1 MKLIHFLLALGL
13 SFSAFAQK
21 EFRVVG
27 KIQDEKGKM
36 IEKAKIYIDNK
47 LVGESTGNP
56 NAQFAFFQ
64 KTETEPLE
72 VRAEK
77 AKLSLK
83 SWKYDAVK
91 KELLI
96 VMAISS
102 NRLRGKLSIKGKQA
116 VTNAIVKIAGW
127 QDSVKTN
134 NEGVFEAN
142 LPNNLSI
149 NDNSTIFINNIEVP
163 RNNLKFRIEE
173 GYKYVEIEMPKK
185 EDKLHEY
192 VALIIDETG
201 KPIQNVKVMVEGNYY
216 QSDEEGEFKFV
227 SKTILKDLVKMPFAA
242 KDCEFKKVD
251 IEGTDIL
258 KLTFKPSVQLEEMTA
273 NTPEEESTSQSF
285 TQDINKIINELELEK
300 QLLATKSI
308 DIRLEIQKITDR
320 LGSKYIT
327 DAERNQLRSDMK
339 RLENALIT
347 NEMAYEDAQA
357 KTRSVVDQM
366 RQVIVQKDS
375 LVTVVD
381 ETLETAEK
389 TKELAI
395 LEFIIFS
402 IVLVLLVI
410 IAIQFYLSAR
420 RSKKQKNEVEKAY
433 KNIENLSEIGQKIA
447 STLDFDSLVQTV
459 YTNVNELLDAP
470 VFGVGAYNEK
480 QNTIEFR
487 KFIDAGA
494 VIPYLQENLDDYKKF
509 SVWCF
514 KNQKPVIINDL
525 AVGYKD
531 YLKVDS
537 FPVTPDMPQAL
548 IYLPLVSEGGKPNG
562 VVTVQSFKKNAY
574 KEQDITLLKTL
585 ASYIAIALENTKAYQ
600 VIKEKNKSITDSIRY
615 AKTIQQAMLPSPSE
629 MQTGLADFFTIY
641 KPKDIVSGDFYWYR
655 YSPNQSKFV
664 VALDCTG
671 HGVPGA
677 FMSMIA
683 NSLLNEIINAEKEES
698 PANILDKMNRR
709 LREIL
714 KQDDKIN
721 DDGMDVC
728 LCRID
733 EVQEKSVKVIFSGAK
748 RPLYYIGAGSTE
760 VQSLKGDQ
768 RSVGGTSLK
777 ERTFTNQE
785 IDLRQGDM
793 IYMTSDGLVDQAAPN
808 KEKFGTVRFMQI
820 IKENAKKTTQEQ
832 RTILLD
838 ALQSHQQS
846 AEQRDDIMVIGIR
859 V

>member
-1 MKLIHFLLALGL
+1 MKLTYFLILFSL
-13 SFSAFAQK
+13 SFSVFAQK
-21 EFRVVG
+21 DFRVVG

-47 LVGESTGNP
+47 LVGESTANP

-64 KTETEPLE
+64 KTGSEPLE

-77 AKLSLK
+77 AKLSVK
-83 SWKYDAVK
+83 SWKYDNVK

-96 VMAISS
+96 VMAVSS

-116 VTNAIVKIAGW
+116 VANATVKIAGW

-134 NEGVFEAN
+134 QEGIFDAS
-142 LPNNLSI
+142 LPNHLTI
-149 NDNSTIFINNIEVP
+149 NDNSTIFINSIEVP
-163 RNNLKFRIEE
+163 RSNLKFRTED
-173 GYKYVEIEMPKK
+173 GYRYVEIEMPKK

-192 VALIIDETG
+192 VALIMDEMG
-201 KPIQNVKVMVEGNYY
+201 KPIQNVKVMIEGNYY
-216 QSDEEGEFKFV
+216 MSDEEGEFKFV
-227 SKTILKDLVKMPFAA
+227 SKTVLKDLIKMPFAA
-242 KDCEFKKVD
+242 KDCEFKRVET
-251 IEGTDIL
+251 EGTDIL
-258 KLTFKPSVQLEEMTA
+258 KLIFKPAVQLEEVTA
-273 NTPEEESTSQSF
+273 TTEEEPTAKGF

-320 LGSKYIT
+320 LSSKYIT
-327 DAERNQLRSDMK
+327 DAERDQLRSDMK
-339 RLENALIT
+339 RLEDALIT

-366 RQVIVQKDS
+366 RKVIVQKDS

-389 TKELAI
+389 TRDLAI
-395 LEFIIFS
+395 LEFVIFS
-402 IVLVLLVI
+402 IVLILLGI
-410 IAIQFYLSAR
+410 IAVQFYLSAR

-494 VIPYLQENLDDYKKF
+494 VIPYLQENLEDTRKF

-514 KNQKPVIINDL
+514 KNQKPLIINDL

-629 MQTGLADFFTIY
+629 MQTGLTDFFTIY

-655 YSPNQSKFV
+655 YSPSQAKFV

-683 NSLLNEIINAEKEES
+683 NSLLNEIINAEKEEI
-698 PANILDKMNRR
+698 PATILDKMNRR

-728 LCRID
+728 LCKID
-733 EVQEKSVKVIFSGAK
+733 EVQEKKVKVIFSGAK
-748 RPLYYIGAGSTE
+748 RPLYYIGAGSNE
-760 VQSLKGDQ
+760 VQALKGDQ
-768 RSVGGTSLK
+768 RSVGGTFLK
-777 ERTFTNQE
+777 ERTFTNQAV
-785 IDLRQGDM
+785 DLQQGDM
-793 IYMTSDGLVDQAAPN
+793 IYLTSDGLVDQAAPN
-808 KEKFGTVRFMQI
+808 KDKFGTVRLMQI
-820 IKENAKKTTQEQ
+820 IKENAQKSTQEQ
-832 RTILLD
+832 REILLD
-838 ALQSHQQS
+838 ALQNHQQS